1 MNIQANI
8 KGTRSLNVTD
18 EHLETL
24 KRYSLLSDLLDS
36 NGFVDEN
43 VLEKLRLNVRSILE
57 RHSDDPALLSLCR
70 EVLFHD
76 NMKAYGLHQLILLY
90 LDSMHNS
97 QCTIHNDAS
106 GDEEKSND
114 ASF

>member
-1 MNIQANI
+1 MYTITTNV
-8 KGTRSLNVTD
+8 KGTRSLNITD

-43 VLEKLRLNVRSILE
+43 VLEKLRLNVRSILDQ
-57 RHSDDPALLSLCR
+57 HSGDQALLSLCR

-76 NMKAYGLHQLILLY
+76 NMKAYGLHQLILLF
-90 LDSMHNS
+90 LSK
-97 QCTIHNDAS
+97 ND
-106 GDEEKSND
+106 E
-114 ASF
+114 

>member
-1 MNIQANI
+1 MYTITTNV
-8 KGTRSLNVTD
+8 KGSRSLNITD

-43 VLEKLRLNVRSILE
+43 VLEKLRLNVRSILDQ
-57 RHSDDPALLSLCR
+57 HSDDQALLSLCS

-76 NMKAYGLHQLILLY
+76 NMKAYGLHQLILLF
-90 LDSMHNS
+90 LSK
-97 QCTIHNDAS
+97 ND
-106 GDEEKSND
+106 E
-114 ASF
+114 